1 MSQGRAVPFSMP
13 KGKRVICAAQFA
25 LTPGLQT
32 RQAGGLYT
40 GTCYG
45 GRGMRGLGARE
56 RKQAPRARRPS
67 QACAP
72 PPPTPSKHSP
82 PPHCSRGV
90 QPGGIYV
97 CVGAARAG
105 SRRPGAGL
113 AIPAAA
119 LVPYRRIYVGQWPR
133 EFSTPHIF
141 FGSNASYLKD
151 GVCHALGTVVGP
163 RLREFVRAGPNMS
176 LRMVDE
182 APNRCAL
189 CPTAS

>member
-72 PPPTPSKHSP
+72 PTHPFQAQP

-119 LVPYRRIYVGQWPR
+119 LVPYICIYVGQWPR

-141 FGSNASYLKD
+141 FGSNASYFERWCLS
-151 GVCHALGTVVGP
+151 
-163 RLREFVRAGPNMS
+163 RAWNCCWSSPARIRS
-176 LRMVDE
+176 RRTEHV
-182 APNRCAL
+182 
-189 CPTAS
+189 TANGRRSTKSMRSVPHG